1 MENIFMITNFLILL
15 FFSMNGIR
23 YFMAKIGYA
32 NFIVIG
38 ELGECTKM
46 WVHRIRIWCWLVI
59 C

>member
-1 MENIFMITNFLILL
+1 MITNFLILL

-32 NFIVIG
+32 NFIIVIG

-46 WVHRIRIWCWLVI
+46 WVHRIRIWCW
-59 C
+59 

>member
-1 MENIFMITNFLILL
+1 MITNFLILL